1 MTREGGPVNP
11 ELLFLID
18 YVPPSMICIIAYN
31 ISVSDGKQED
41 PEFLRVIA
49 QEVKE
54 DGRGRCSSIF
64 PIEHCLLWNFGFSS
78 YIQQATY
85 TFLDLHL
92 QFTP

>member
-1 MTREGGPVNP
+1 
-11 ELLFLID
+11 
-18 YVPPSMICIIAYN
+18 MICIIAYN

>member
-1 MTREGGPVNP
+1 MAQICPHSGSLTLRQIQSHKYRSTTHGFDEGRGPVNP

-49 QEVKE
+49 QES
-54 DGRGRCSSIF
+54 DDHHTHSIF
-64 PIEHCLLWNFGFSS
+64 KIDHIAL
-78 YIQQATY
+78 
-85 TFLDLHL
+85 
-92 QFTP
+92 